1 MRMRVLLLG
10 EESRLGQALLGQA
23 AAESI
28 TIEAERCPPG
38 GWLPDVLESLFDR
51 VCPDLVI
58 NLAHYHEQFQL
69 GEQDALAL
77 AGQHAFAERVVDL
90 CAVRGA
96 IPFLLSSAR
105 VFDGLKSGLYSEKDE
120 VAPGD
125 PLGQLQASLEACAR
139 QATNRHLIL
148 RLSWV
153 LDASLQG
160 LLGRLLGQIHSGG
173 PLQLAEEWR
182 GNPTPVDDAARVM
195 LALLKQLDCQASL
208 FGTYHYGS
216 SEASSWISFA
226 SSLIQEL
233 LATQRIERD
242 PQVQPVPFSSQA
254 LAGREPQNASLASR
268 RILMA
273 CGVKPRAWRTQL
285 GPLLEA
291 LDDL

>member
-10 EESRLGQALLGQA
+10 AESRLGQSLLAQA

-28 TIEAERCPPG
+28 RIEAESCPPG
-38 GWLPDVLESLFDR
+38 GWLPDQLGSLLDR
-51 VCPDLVI
+51 VEPDLVI
-58 NLAHYHEQFQL
+58 NLAYYHEQFQL

-77 AGQHAFAERVVDL
+77 AGQHAFSEALIDL
-90 CAVRGA
+90 CGERRV

-105 VFDGLKSGLYSEKDE
+105 VFDGFKAGLYSEKDE

-125 PLGQLQASLEACAR
+125 PLGQLQAALEARSR
-139 QATNRHLIL
+139 QSTDRHLIL

-153 LDASLQG
+153 LDTSPQG
-160 LLGRLLGQIHSGG
+160 LLGRLIGQIYTGR

-182 GNPTPVDDAARVM
+182 GNPTPVDDVARVM
-195 LALLKQLDCQASL
+195 LALLKQIDCQASL

-226 SSLIQEL
+226 TSLIQEL
-233 LATQRIERD
+233 LATQRLERD
-242 PQVQPVPFSSQA
+242 PQVQPVPFASQV
-254 LAGREPQNASLASR
+254 LAGKEPQNASLASR

-273 CGVKPRAWRTQL
+273 CGVKPRPWRNQL
-285 GPLLEA
+285 GQLLDA
-291 LDDL
+291 LDGA